1 MIKVKIVLFL
11 MSVLVLGCSVEGT
24 DDFGSYYQKQASLEP
39 LKMPPGVTAEKM
51 DNYYIVPPGPMADV
65 KTVSI
70 LPPGSRAFNSALKK
84 APPQPTVAPQETQP
98 VEATVSDT
106 TEKPSNDH

>member
-1 MIKVKIVLFL
+1 MIKTKIILFL
-11 MSVLVLGCSVEGT
+11 MSVLLLGCSVEGT

-39 LKMPPGVTAEKM
+39 LKMPPGITAEKI

-65 KTVSI
+65 KSVSI

-84 APPQPTVAPQETQP
+84 TSPKAPVASPETQP
-98 VEATVSDT
+98 IETTVSET
-106 TEKPSNDH
+106 AGKPSNGN